1 MQKSAD
7 PDVFFF
13 LDMDDKGVISFCYWQ
28 IFHIL
33 HETTDETLNGRK

>member
-7 PDVFFF
+7 PDVFFL
-13 LDMDDKGVISFCYWQ
+13 LDMNDKGVSSFSYWR